1 MTLGELLAAWQDEA
15 TLLDALIGLEDL
27 TLLARLEQAAADERC
42 DLASAVRA
50 TVGRF
55 IEEADDETWLTLLG
69 RLGKADDPAKAGLK
83 LMLQY
88 GLDHAGPGSGNIPN
102 QNQQSAPNGAGD

>member
-1 MTLGELLAAWQDEA
+1 VTLGELLVAWQDEA
-15 TLLDALIGLEDL
+15 TILDALIGLEDL
-27 TLLARLEQAAADERC
+27 TLLARLEQAAADDGC
-42 DLASAVRA
+42 DLASAVRD

-69 RLGKADDPAKAGLK
+69 RLGKAEDPAKAGLK

-88 GLDHAGPGSGNIPN
+88 GLDHARLESGNKPN
-102 QNQQSAPNGAGD
+102 QNQ